1 MRERSIND
9 KILKIGKIFDFHARR
24 MMGNMDDKELAFLYE
39 CSNDEKEDNGGRS
52 MIIKLK
58 LRTSKTLV
66 KA

>member
-1 MRERSIND
+1 
-9 KILKIGKIFDFHARR
+9 
-24 MMGNMDDKELAFLYE
+24 MDDKELAFLYE